1 MVWLSRS
8 RAFRYSLGI
17 FIAWLCAVSFIF
29 IQVTN
34 MRTVVDAIEEIGN
47 KIEEVHASF
56 TYDREQ
62 RIQRQ
67 DEISLDIQLIYALRI
82 QLQAN
87 YVDSLFAPDI
97 SQFLHSTDRYL
108 DSVNAML
115 EIESE
120 LSALVSEIR
129 DQRNQYAR
137 NEGLLLFALLGSY
150 VSEATLSSSIR
161 IAAVF
166 KDIDDLVLTSASL
179 PDEQRVPFQK
189 LLAQTA
195 IVLGRN
201 AEINH
206 LVHQIS
212 NHEVYNQQSWLE
224 EQYHRLVYRAMAMV
238 VISSLL
244 GFLGL
249 LGLLLG
255 SKQTE
260 ENGNKIAASAKRENN
275 TDSASRTDSLLPMAD
290 LAQTTPLPAER
301 EPLAQS
307 HTESLAKE
315 PASLLPIN
323 VDLMMDSLSGD
334 KESVLLLLKVFVQ
347 DHSNEHR
354 HFLEAMQT
362 DRESAQR
369 IVHSLKGVAASLG
382 ANELKVVSMEIE
394 MAMKEGS
401 EPTEQQL
408 ETLKSSL
415 AKTIEYAQQ
424 LINGNVAI
432 H

>member
-1 MVWLSRS
+1 MVWLSCS

-17 FIAWLCAVSFIF
+17 FIAWLCSVSFIF

-34 MRTVVDAIEEIGN
+34 VRTVVDAIEEIGN

-56 TYDREQ
+56 AYDREH

-67 DEISLDIQLIYALRI
+67 DEISLDVQLIYALRI

-115 EIESE
+115 EIDSE
-120 LSALVSEIR
+120 LSELVSEIR
-129 DQRNQYAR
+129 HQRTQYAR
-137 NEGLLLFALLGSY
+137 NEGLLPFAMLGSY

-166 KDIDDLVLTSASL
+166 KDIDNLVLTSASL

-189 LLAQTA
+189 LLAHTA
-195 IVLGRN
+195 IVLGKN

-224 EQYHRLVYRAMAMV
+224 EQYHRLVYRAMAVV
-238 VISSLL
+238 VITSLL

-249 LGLLLG
+249 LMLLFG
-255 SKQTE
+255 FKQTE
-260 ENGNKIAASAKRENN
+260 EHSKKKAREKFESK
-275 TDSASRTDSLLPMAD
+275 TDSESRTDTLLPMAD
-290 LAQTTPLPAER
+290 LAPVTSTSAAR
-301 EPLAQS
+301 EPLAQNR
-307 HTESLAKE
+307 TEAPANE
-315 PASLLPIN
+315 AASLLPIN
-323 VDLMMDSLSGD
+323 VDLMMDSLTGD

-347 DHSNEHR
+347 DHSNDHR
-354 HFLEAMQT
+354 HFIEAIQT
-362 DRESAQR
+362 DKERAQR
-369 IVHSLKGVAASLG
+369 IAHSLKGVAASLG
-382 ANELKVVSMEIE
+382 AEALKTISMEIE
-394 MAMKEGS
+394 MAMKEGR
-401 EPTEQQL
+401 EPTAQQL
-408 ETLKSSL
+408 ETLKASL